1 MEELHLKTI
10 SDIRLALKGLTKNEL
25 VLLIL
30 TASLF
35 LTVYVEVAVILL
47 LPVYLLVTR
56 QAFILFRRKAD
67 VIFLSIFWLLSMIV
81 TIVQGGSWQDI
92 MIGIFMVFAIIA
104 MIFITYTMTQRI
116 FRVILSFTC
125 LMSIF
130 CFAIALIQK
139 ELGMR
144 WVWGE
149 RYSSVFSNPNYY
161 AFYISLVVLFCIY
174 NISKSRRWQSK
185 LLYLLLI
192 PMNLVALYLTECR
205 TTFVV
210 LLLACP
216 VLLAFFHHKRWLA
229 LYLALLAVGCTL
241 LIAFRGKIPL
251 LPRMDQI
258 GEDFVKRLDIW
269 KGALHSIQD
278 APFFGR
284 GYNSYVRIHQQYG
297 SFTADHSHNLILELF
312 MDFGIVGAMVLF
324 AYFFINIGKIIRLHR
339 QNQCHTR
346 YALTIAVLV
355 CVFLHGLLDITMLWP
370 QTALL
375 LMYVLG
381 FSTDYDKV
389 FIFSPDRGHPIILIH
404 SFKKEAKQK
413 K

>member
-1 MEELHLKTI
+1 LEELHLKTI

-130 CFAIALIQK
+130 CFAVALIQK

>member
-92 MIGIFMVFAIIA
+92 MIGIFMVLAIIA

-130 CFAIALIQK
+130 CFAVALIQK

>member
-1 MEELHLKTI
+1 M
-10 SDIRLALKGLTKNEL
+10 
-25 VLLIL
+25 
-30 TASLF
+30 
-35 LTVYVEVAVILL
+35 ILL
-47 LPVYLLVTR
+47 LPIYLLVTR

-130 CFAIALIQK
+130 CFAVALIQK

-355 CVFLHGLLDITMLWP
+355 CVFLHGLFDITMLWP

>member
-1 MEELHLKTI
+1 M
-10 SDIRLALKGLTKNEL
+10 TKNEL

-30 TASLF
+30 TASIF
-35 LTVYVEVAVILL
+35 LTVYVEIAVVLL
-47 LPVYLLVTR
+47 LPIYLLVTK
-56 QAFILFRRKAD
+56 QMFILFRRKAD
-67 VIFLSIFWLLSMIV
+67 VTFLAIFWLLSMIV
-81 TIVQGGSWQDI
+81 TIVQGGSCLDI
-92 MIGIFMVFAIIA
+92 LIGVFMVFAIIA

-125 LMSIF
+125 LMSVF
-130 CFAIALIQK
+130 CFAIALIQR
-139 ELGMR
+139 ELGMS
-144 WVWGE
+144 WIWGQ

-192 PMNLVALYLTECR
+192 PMNLIALYLTECR

-210 LLLACP
+210 LLLVCP
-216 VLLAFFHHKRWLA
+216 VLLAFFQHKRWLI
-229 LYLALLAVGCTL
+229 LYLALLAVGCAL
-241 LIAFRGKIPL
+241 LIAFRGHIPL
-251 LPRMDQI
+251 LPRMDKI

-269 KGALHSIQD
+269 EGALRSIQD
-278 APFFGR
+278 APLFGR
-284 GYNSYVRIHQQYG
+284 GYNSYVRIHQLYG

-324 AYFFINIGKIIRLHR
+324 AYFFINIRKIIRLHR

-381 FSTDYDKV
+381 FSTDYDKI
-389 FIFSPDRGHPIILIH
+389 FIFSPDRKHPIILIH
-404 SFKKEAKQK
+404 SFRKEGQRKE
-413 K
+413 